1 MRQYAL
7 SLYTGDLEE
16 PSHDEHL
23 GRKHK
28 IEDESGSVEDT
39 VSLCLAKDGSHEQ
52 KADVLLG

>member
-1 MRQYAL
+1 
-7 SLYTGDLEE
+7 LYTGDLEE

-39 VSLCLAKDGSHEQ
+39 VSLCLEKDGSHER